1 MSYMIKR
8 IVFFTWLFG
17 FVYMAIY
24 LNWFDPVLK
33 HGSVAF
39 NMGLAAAWFGKG
51 VMIKMVFKA
60 LAICLAGLAVLGFIG
75 YKLQDKSNI
84 KQD

>member
-1 MSYMIKR
+1 MIKKV
-8 IVFFTWLFG
+8 IFAIWLFG

-24 LNWFDPVLK
+24 LNWFHPIMK
-33 HGSVAF
+33 HGLFWYNV
-39 NMGLAAAWFGKG
+39 GVAAAWFGKG
-51 VMIKMVFKA
+51 ATIKMVFKA